1 MPLHT
6 QQAAAGNLH
15 HAIVSFFTHLECKGV
30 KRPGLWVGCHHILQG
45 SASINHIYSTQM
57 RSGCEQLLKH
67 LVSASQI
74 IACCLPAYMYLS
86 CSSQATRLARCCEHV
101 QP

>member
-30 KRPGLWVGCHHILQG
+30 KRPGVWVGCHHILQG
-45 SASINHIYSTQM
+45 SASINHI
-57 RSGCEQLLKH
+57 
-67 LVSASQI
+67 
-74 IACCLPAYMYLS
+74 
-86 CSSQATRLARCCEHV
+86 
-101 QP
+101 